1 MHCKSILFKL
11 LNYKVHYNM
20 FYCSPYLVLMEL
32 TFLDLIRFAKIFR
45 TTKRFALPFDS
56 CIFLY
61 YIYLCTKMSMTRSE
75 FSQRS
80 LRGSGSF

>member
-11 LNYKVHYNM
+11 LNSKVHNNM
-20 FYCSPYLVLMEL
+20 SYCSPFLVLMEL

-61 YIYLCTKMSMTRSE
+61 YIYLSTKMCMTGIE
-75 FSQRS
+75 FLQRS